1 MNNAFD
7 LMSMEVEDE
16 EYEVPNAGLNLR
28 DIPIGGEFEVNGIT
42 FIRLGFEQGG
52 ILCITKNSFFRSKF
66 HDEDDN
72 NYHNSIIRRKILEEF
87 VPRLEGVDLLPY
99 EMNLLA
105 GNGETDYGVCVDS
118 AGLLTMD
125 LYRKYRY
132 QIPISDGDQWLC
144 TPFSCMRDYPYVE
157 YVNSSGYVSGS
168 DAYSAYRCRPACIFA
183 I

>member
-1 MNNAFD
+1 MNNVFD

-28 DIPIGGEFEVNGIT
+28 NLPIGGEFEVNGIT

-66 HDEDDN
+66 HDENDN

-105 GNGETDYGVCVDS
+105 GNGEIDYGVCVDS

-125 LYRKYRY
+125 LYRKYHY
-132 QIPISDGDQWLC
+132 QIPHDGDQWLC

-157 YVNSSGYVSGS
+157 YVTSSGFVSNYV
-168 DAYSAYRCRPACIFA
+168 AYSTRRCRPACIFA